1 MTIGKKTPA
10 GQPVRPGR
18 RPRLRLGALIGSGDR
33 IGAFVTPFVL
43 AGVAHNIVSA
53 MIEMA
58 GYPDQ
63 AAAVLAYMTRQSLLR
78 AWGEFQQEHPLIVA
92 PISAGLPFEAGKGY
106 TAADVAEILRGRP
119 VTVAVCALGLPAVAL
134 PVGIGD
140 GLPQAVQVIGPRYR
154 EDLCLDAAAALEER
168 AGIITPID
176 PRPSGA
182 DR

>member
-1 MTIGKKTPA
+1 VVEELEPPSVEVAAQTALVMLAADLRVGWDLLPY
-10 GQPVRPGR
+10 P
-18 RPRLRLGALIGSGDR
+18 PR
-33 IGAFVTPFVL
+33 TK
-43 AGVAHNIVSA
+43 GVVSA

-92 PISAGLPFEAGKGY
+92 SISAGVPFEAGKGY

-140 GLPQAVQVIGPRYR
+140 GLPRAVQVIGPRYR